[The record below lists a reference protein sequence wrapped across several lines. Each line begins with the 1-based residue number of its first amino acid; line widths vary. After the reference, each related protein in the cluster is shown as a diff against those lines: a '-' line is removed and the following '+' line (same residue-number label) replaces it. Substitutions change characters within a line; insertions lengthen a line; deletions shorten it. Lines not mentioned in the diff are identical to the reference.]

1 MSDTRGP
8 GGDYRDLRGGG
19 VNAAGRTQ
27 PRSGGRG
34 GRLEVPEGHRDRWPD
49 LRELAS
55 LVVNGIL
62 RLPNRYR
69 RGMFMDII
77 T

>member
-19 VNAAGRTQ
+19 VGPTSRSTGRNGGRTN
-27 PRSGGRG
+27 
-34 GRLEVPEGHRDRWPD
+34 RLDVPEGHRDRWPD
-49 LRELAS
+49 LRALAA
-55 LVVNGIL
+55 LVVDGML
-62 RLPNRYR
+62 RLPARYR
-69 RGMFMDII
+69 RGTFLDII